1 MNLINNKK
9 IPDTVTITLTYNNKD
24 LTFTLK
30 RFNKLSKVK
39 EKAFQLFYPIKSD
52 IKLKYNNKDLS
63 EFLEQSIGLIFE
75 NKTRLKIKI
84 EPQIGTQRLVKKL
97 ILKSNKNIL
106 YRNSEIDKQ
115 ALSTENYKSLNTETA
130 NKIKYI
136 KKLPPIKNNIASNF
150 FDNLGINMFTF
161 KICRDCTRKKTNNF
175 CRKCNAF
182 ICSNCAKKKHK
193 NHSIFEINLNDEKS
207 NIEKYNNELMNKF
220 SSTINDLNNLK
231 TIEKEELS
239 EDEWRQKYNKAINRM
254 TQIIQK
260 NIQKFNNNDNDNNEE
275 KNKKDENKDFKKKLK
290 EEKNNIN
297 NIEIS
302 INKDPFK
309 LFKEINEK
317 EKYVQRLIKTNN
329 KEYNKLDEMFDQI
342 ENQIDDIIYN
352 LEEEIFSKI
361 D

>member
-1 MNLINNKK
+1 MNIKR

-24 LTFTLK
+24 LTFTIK

-52 IKLKYNNKDLS
+52 ITLKYNNKDLS

-115 ALSTENYKSLNTETA
+115 AISTENYNTLKTETS
-130 NKIKYI
+130 NKIKYT
-136 KKLPPIKNNIASNF
+136 KKLPPIKNNIALNF
-150 FDNLGINMFTF
+150 LDNNLGINIFTF
-161 KICRDCTRKKTNNF
+161 KICRDCTRKKTNTF

-182 ICSNCAKKKHK
+182 ICGNCTKKRHK
-193 NHSIFEINLNDEKS
+193 GHSIFEINLNDEKS
-207 NIEKYNNELMNKF
+207 NIEKYKNELMNKF
-220 SSTINDLNNLK
+220 SLTINDLDNLK
-231 TIEKEELS
+231 IIEKEELS
-239 EDEWRQKYNKAINRM
+239 EDEWRQKYNKAMNRM
-254 TQIIQK
+254 TRIIQK
-260 NIQKFNNNDNDNNEE
+260 NIQKFNNNNNEE
-275 KNKKDENKDFKKKLK
+275 KNKKDENKDFKKELK

-297 NIEIS
+297 NIVIS

-309 LFKEINEK
+309 LFKEINDK
-317 EKYVQRLIKTNN
+317 EKFVQKLIKTNN

-352 LEEEIFSKI
+352 LEEKIFSKI